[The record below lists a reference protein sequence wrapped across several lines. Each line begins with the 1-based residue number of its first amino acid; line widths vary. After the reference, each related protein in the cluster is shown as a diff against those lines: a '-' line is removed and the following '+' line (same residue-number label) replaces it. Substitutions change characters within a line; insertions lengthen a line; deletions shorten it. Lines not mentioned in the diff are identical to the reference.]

1 MLSLP
6 STVLQGLGDISQ
18 EGICKDQATSVVRND
33 PKLELDHKL
42 KSVSSVPFF
51 FFFGILLF
59 RKHTRC
65 MSGEG
70 HVTALGNSWKIL
82 PNSRQQNMKD

>member
-51 FFFGILLF
+51 FFFLVF
-59 RKHTRC
+59 C
-65 MSGEG
+65 C
-70 HVTALGNSWKIL
+70 LGNIPDACL
-82 PNSRQQNMKD
+82 VRDMLQL